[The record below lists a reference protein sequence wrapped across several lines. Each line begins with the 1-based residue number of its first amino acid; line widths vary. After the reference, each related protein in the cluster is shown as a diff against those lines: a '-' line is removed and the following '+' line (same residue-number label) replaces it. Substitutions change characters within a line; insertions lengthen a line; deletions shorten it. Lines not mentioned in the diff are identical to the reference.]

1 MQEEGHGQNLKA
13 TLSQQSA
20 ALQKLQ
26 IKIAQ
31 LEKRN
36 QAQGQRPRQGK
47 TRFGDVP
54 GAGHA
59 IVHCLD
65 QKSDILEAMKMSKSV
80 GPNTLIRSKEKQ
92 EHATMQVKAKVSPIL
107 DDIVHKSST
116 TCLMHFSLSKSVITG
131 LMEPRYIEEETPGT
145 SLPTDQKE
153 AQSTKQLKLLNTPKP
168 VIKVSNQGKCLT
180 TPLDTGLNI
189 CILGTSIP
197 DGSHMLTEVPRA
209 EPVHEFN
216 QNPHHKWKPKSEQ
229 CIVQVPKSEKSE
241 IGTKKQ
247 GEYKANKEQEV
258 LTAAFDIKNVEN
270 FLGCKEES
278 FKEIPPDNLL
288 LLGGSTPKMVR
299 TEPTRIYPVSRSEKF
314 QRGGYDAAIK
324 SVVEPEINQA
334 LQTGHF
340 GDTSDRG
347 SVQSEY
353 LNNQKDHNLHSIHI
367 THPIIDLVDPSS
379 LHLPSCPL
387 CSPACNRSA

>member
-65 QKSDILEAMKMSKSV
+65 QKSDIPEAMKMSKSV

-189 CILGTSIP
+189 CILGTWIP

-216 QNPHHKWKPKSEQ
+216 QNLHHKWKPKSEQ
-229 CIVQVPKSEKSE
+229 CIVQVPKSE
-241 IGTKKQ
+241 
-247 GEYKANKEQEV
+247 
-258 LTAAFDIKNVEN
+258 NVEN

-299 TEPTRIYPVSRSEKF
+299 TEPTRIYPVLRSKKF

-347 SVQSEY
+347 SIQSEY